1 MPKDMK
7 AAADAVLAATVAR
20 TGGVPDSGVPGV
32 VALATD
38 AKGTIYAGA
47 AGRRSLADPAP
58 MTEDTVFAIFS
69 CTKAVTGTAILQLV
83 EDGLLDLDAP
93 ARTYVPAI
101 ADIQVL
107 DGFCDEGNPRLRA
120 PKREITTRM
129 LMLHTAG
136 FGYSFFCPNLRDYE
150 EKTGLPPIIA
160 CARASLDA
168 PLTFEPGEKWQYGI
182 SIDWCGL
189 IVEAITG
196 KRLGTVMAER
206 IFQPLG
212 MTDTGF
218 TRRPDMEARMATIHQ
233 RMEDGSLVPMPELRL
248 PNEPE
253 VQLGGA
259 GLHSTVGDY
268 GRFIR
273 MWLNDGAGEN
283 GRVLKPETV
292 AMAARNGLGDL
303 KVTPL
308 ASAIPTLTRDAE
320 FFPGMPKSWALS
332 FMVNEEPAPTGRSA
346 GALAWA
352 GLANL
357 FYWIDREQGLGGFW
371 ATQILPF
378 ADPASVGG
386 YLGFEKAIYDSVAAA
401 RAA

>member
-7 AAADAVLAATVAR
+7 AAADAVLATAVAR
-20 TGGVPDSGVPGV
+20 KDGVPNSGLPGV

-38 AKGTIYAGA
+38 AKGTIFTGA

-69 CTKAVTGTAILQLV
+69 CTKSVTGTAILQLV

-101 ADIQVL
+101 GEIQVL
-107 DGFCDEGNPRLRA
+107 DGFDGAGNPILRA
-120 PKREITTRM
+120 PRRDITTRM

-136 FGYSFFCPNLRDYE
+136 FGYSFFSPDLRDYE

-160 CARASLDA
+160 CARAALNA

-233 RMEDGSLVPMPELRL
+233 RTDDGSLVPVPELRL

-292 AMAARNGLGDL
+292 AMAVRNNLGDL

-308 ASAIPTLTRDAE
+308 ASAIPALTRDAE

-346 GALAWA
+346 GALSWA

-357 FYWIDREQGLGGFW
+357 YYWIDREQGLGGFW

-378 ADPASVGG
+378 ADPASVEG
-386 YLGFEKAIYDSVAAA
+386 YFGFEKAIYDSVAAA
-401 RAA
+401 KAA